1 MNIMLV
7 ILKTADGHHDVHEAK
22 QTIAASTMMTM
33 NSKILYNVLFN
44 HPKLKQF
51 WNSLIQKGL
60 LDFDPTTD
68 RFKTTAKG
76 CGFLK
81 ACNVLDY
88 DVIYAKTTTSS
99 LRRPLATMEHL
110 M

>member
-1 MNIMLV
+1 MTT
-7 ILKTADGHHDVHEAK
+7 KT
-22 QTIAASTMMTM
+22 
-33 NSKILYNVLFN
+33 SKILYNVLFN
-44 HPKLKQF
+44 NPKLKQF

-76 CGFLK
+76 RAFLK
-81 ACNVLDY
+81 AYNVLGY
-88 DVIYAKTTTSS
+88 DVIYVKTTSSS

-110 M
+110 MRQFFTVQATDSKMVLATKEQHLSAKR

>member
-1 MNIMLV
+1 M
-7 ILKTADGHHDVHEAK
+7 T
-22 QTIAASTMMTM
+22 TMT
-33 NSKILYNVLFN
+33 SKILYNVLFN

-51 WNSLIQKGL
+51 WNSLIQQGL

-76 CGFLK
+76 RGFLK
-81 ACNVLDY
+81 AYNVLDY
-88 DVIYAKTTTSS
+88 DVIYAKTTSSS
-99 LRRPLATMEHL
+99 LRRPLAGMEHL